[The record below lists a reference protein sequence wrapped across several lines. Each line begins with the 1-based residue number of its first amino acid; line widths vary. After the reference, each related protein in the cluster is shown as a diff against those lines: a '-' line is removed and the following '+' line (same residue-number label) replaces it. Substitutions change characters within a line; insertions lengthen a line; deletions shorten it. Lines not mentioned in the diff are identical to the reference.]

1 MSQRDVNPLELL
13 EQVAAWLEEAGIVVV
28 FTGGTTV
35 PLYLDA
41 IAASEYRQT
50 RDVDCIVDSGTY
62 AAYTKLLTRLR
73 AAGFSDS
80 QEDGAP
86 ICRFE
91 RDGILV
97 DVMPV
102 NPDVL
107 GFTNRWYP
115 DAWRTR
121 TELRLP
127 SGRAVPVFRLEYLL
141 ASKISAY
148 ESRGG
153 GDPFLSHDFEDVV
166 TLLDGSP
173 GALDSVSGAE
183 EDVRTF
189 VCDWLRQLA
198 GRSDAYDLL
207 AAHVSRASGGH
218 DRAEVLL
225 ARLRQFSEA

>member
-1 MSQRDVNPLELL
+1 MSPSSVNPLELL
-13 EQVAAWLEEAGIVVV
+13 EQVAIWLEDAGIAVV

-41 IAASEYRQT
+41 VAASEYRQT
-50 RDVDCIVDSGTY
+50 RDVDCVVDSGTY
-62 AAYTKLLTRLR
+62 AAYTRLLTRLR

-107 GFTNRWYP
+107 GFANRWYP
-115 DAWRTR
+115 AAWRTR

-127 SGRAVPVFRLEYLL
+127 SGRAVRVFRLEYLL
-141 ASKISAY
+141 ASKITAY
-148 ESRGG
+148 ESRGAA
-153 GDPFLSHDFEDVV
+153 DPFLSHDFEDLV

-173 GALDSVSGAE
+173 GGLAQVSGAE
-183 EDVRTF
+183 ADVRAF
-189 VCDWLRQLA
+189 VMEWLQALV
-198 GRSDAYDLL
+198 GRSDAYDVL
-207 AAHVSRASGGH
+207 AAHVSRASGGG

-225 ARLRQFSEA
+225 ARLRKFAGK